1 MKDFFNKRMIA
12 LVLVF
17 LFQIVYLISGVEIPE
32 DAAEAIVALDWSVP
46 YTAAL
51 TAIGIIISAFLKSK
65 DDSSEERK

>member
-1 MKDFFNKRMIA
+1 MKYLNKATI
-12 LVLVF
+12 VLILAF
-17 LFQIVYLISGVEIPE
+17 IFQLVYLIFGIEIPE